1 MSDLQFPSSLKKVAP
16 SLDIEDDRAVHD
28 ADHGDREALQEHG
41 GKGEKL
47 DIESSSKL
55 GYLL

>member
-1 MSDLQFPSSLKKVAP
+1 MSDFWFPSYLKKVPP
-16 SLDIEDDRAVHD
+16 SLDIEDDQVVHD
-28 ADHGDREALQEHG
+28 ADHGDREALQQHD

-55 GYLL
+55 G